1 MYLNNV
7 KTISEIIKNTM
18 LANGVYLLNPL
29 LCMNKKYFE
38 NVHRIKINII
48 NILSSR

>member
-29 LCMNKKYFE
+29 LCMNKNYLGLFNLIVKVKY
-38 NVHRIKINII
+38 
-48 NILSSR
+48 SSIYY